1 MPPPGSPFLDW
12 FRGALG
18 EPAAFQ
24 KEAWERQLA
33 GASGLIHAP
42 TGTGKTLSVWGGPLL
57 RWIQQHPDRDAWAS
71 MDPVGPRVLWI
82 TPLRALAVDTR
93 ENLRRPVEALG
104 LPWTVQERTSDT
116 PQALRQKQR
125 KKLPTCLV
133 TTPESLSVL
142 LSYANA
148 EEAFRGL
155 ETIVVDEWHEL
166 LSTKRGTQ
174 TELGLARLRTFNP
187 AVQTW
192 GLSATLGNLG
202 EAKDCLLGVDPPT
215 RRAREGCRLA
225 GPEDAGFEL
234 TTLLPGG
241 SKGEVGDGVANRFPW
256 SGHLGIVLLDA
267 VLDALEPAASTLLF
281 TNTRSQSEIWYAR
294 ICEARPQWLGKVALH
309 HGSIDRETRNA
320 VEEMLR
326 SGELKVCVCTSS
338 LDLGVDFSPVEQVIQ
353 VASPKG
359 VARMLQRA
367 GRSGHQ
373 PGVKSRIIGVPTNA
387 LEVLDF
393 AAARDAGNA
402 REIESRVPLDR
413 PLDVAVQHLVTVA
426 AGGGF
431 DAEAMK
437 EELRTAWSYRHL
449 TDEEFGWCLDF
460 VVRGGESLRAYP
472 RFERVVEDPDRPGF
486 YGVGGQKVARDHRMG
501 IGTITSNAMI
511 SVLMGSKRLGTVE
524 ENFVGFLKPG
534 DRFVFAG
541 HLVQLVSVRQMVAKV
556 KRASGSRGNVPRW
569 AGGRSPLS
577 TQLAAAVRRRLDA
590 AVAGVYDNAEMRA
603 IEPLLRLQED
613 WSRIPRSGELL
624 IEKVRT
630 RDGHHHFLFP
640 LLGRLVHEGL
650 GALLALRLT
659 RAMPLTVVVT
669 VNDYGVE
676 VLTDDPLPHE
686 VGFWAEVLSPENL
699 LEDLLA
705 CVDTGQLARRQFR
718 DIARIAGLIQTGYP
732 GENRATKH
740 LQASS
745 ELFFDVFTDFDPDN
759 LLLTQAK
766 REVLERQLEV
776 ARLRASL
783 ESLAADE
790 IVCVCPDRLT
800 PLGFP
805 LFAERLREQHQSSQ
819 TWEERITR
827 MAAELEAAADRHRP
841 RVK

>member
-1 MPPPGSPFLDW
+1 MEPSPFLDW
-12 FRGALG
+12 FRETLG
-18 EPAAFQ
+18 EPSDFQ
-24 KEAWERQLA
+24 LDAWARQLA
-33 GASGLIHAP
+33 GGSGLIHAP
-42 TGTGKTLSVWGGPLL
+42 TGTGKTLSVWGGPLI
-57 RWIQQHPDRDAWAS
+57 RWIRDHAADRDAWEGMS
-71 MDPVGPRVLWI
+71 TVGPRVLWI

-116 PQALRQKQR
+116 PQSVRQKQR

-142 LSYANA
+142 LSYADA
-148 EEAFRGL
+148 EAAFRGL

-187 AVQTW
+187 GVQTW
-192 GLSATLGNLG
+192 GLSATLGNLE
-202 EAKDCLLGVDPPT
+202 EAKDCLLGVDPAT
-215 RRAREGCRLA
+215 GAAREGCRLA

-234 TTLLPGG
+234 TTLLPPG
-241 SKGEVGDGVANRFPW
+241 GDGVANRFPW

-281 TNTRSQSEIWYAR
+281 TNTRSQAEIWYAR
-294 ICEARPQWLGKVALH
+294 ICEARPEWLGKVALH
-309 HGSIDRETRNA
+309 HGSIDRDTRNA

-326 SGELKVCVCTSS
+326 TGELKVCVCTSS

-373 PGVKSRIIGVPTNA
+373 PGVKSRIVGVPTNA

-393 AAARDAGNA
+393 AAARDAGNLK
-402 REIESRVPLDR
+402 EIESREPLDR

-431 DAEAMK
+431 DADAMK
-437 EELRTAWSYRHL
+437 QELRTAWSYRNL

-472 RFERVVEDPDRPGF
+472 RFERVIEDPERPGF
-486 YGVGGQKVARDHRMG
+486 FSVGGQKIARDHRMG

-511 SVLMGSKRLGTVE
+511 SVLMGAKRLGTVE

-541 HLVQLVSVRQMVAKV
+541 HLVQLVSVRQMIAKV
-556 KRASGSRGNVPRW
+556 KKASGSRGNVPRW

-577 TQLAAAVRRRLDA
+577 TQLAAAVRRRLDQ
-590 AVAGVYDNAEMRA
+590 AVAGVYDNVEMRA
-603 IEPLLRLQED
+603 VEPLLRLQEA

-624 IEKVRT
+624 IEHVRT

-659 RAMPLTVVVT
+659 RAMPLTLVVT

-676 VLTDDPLPHE
+676 VLTDEPVPHE
-686 VGFWAEVLSPENL
+686 VGFWAEVLSPGNL

-732 GENRATKH
+732 GENRGNKH

-776 ARLRASL
+776 ARLRDAL
-783 ESLAADE
+783 EALAADE
-790 IVCVCPDRLT
+790 IVCVTPDRLT

-805 LFAERLREQHQSSQ
+805 LFADRLREQHQSLRRGRSGSRE
-819 TWEERITR
+819 WRR
-827 MAAELEAAADRHRP
+827 SWRRRLRKRPGVADP
-841 RVK
+841 